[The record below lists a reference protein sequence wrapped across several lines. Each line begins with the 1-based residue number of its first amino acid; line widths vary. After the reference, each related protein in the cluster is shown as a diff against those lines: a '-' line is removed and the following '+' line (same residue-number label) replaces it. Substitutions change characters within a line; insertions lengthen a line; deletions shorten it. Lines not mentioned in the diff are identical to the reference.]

1 VGALRASVAA
11 GESGPVIVLS
21 GEVDITSAAQL
32 TALIGGQLNR
42 GALHLTIDASG
53 VSYLDS
59 TSIQVLLIVARTL
72 RARGGDLVLLRPQR
86 PVARILTLM
95 GADQLIT
102 IQRAIKVVPEPED
115 DAELARAAGS
125 GTRCA
130 PCHVHAVTT
139 PEKRTVEVAGSAAAV
154 AAKSRSLSQFL
165 TD

>member
-1 VGALRASVAA
+1 
-11 GESGPVIVLS
+11 VIVLS

-115 DAELARAAGS
+115 DAELARPPG
-125 GTRCA
+125 
-130 PCHVHAVTT
+130 
-139 PEKRTVEVAGSAAAV
+139 PEPVVRRAT
-154 AAKSRSLSQFL
+154 FMP
-165 TD
+165 